1 MKHRC
6 MTLAGHIFV
15 LVLLAGAALRVRA
28 DWAGMSGYRLF
39 LALAAMTVTAV
50 NHGRWWAL
58 GREIEDARLLGRIDL
73 LVVAHYCVLFFVF
86 ELLNLR

>member
-50 NHGRWWAL
+50 NHYRWCAL
-58 GREIEDARLLGRIDL
+58 VRQVEDPRLQDRIDL
-73 LVVAHYCVLFFVF
+73 LVVANYCVLFFVLQ
-86 ELLNLR
+86 LL